1 MNAIVAILTSLTR
14 GLAILAGLATF
25 LVMLLICAD
34 VTLRYFG
41 SGVPGT
47 LDIVTYYLM
56 LIVAFLSLAR
66 VEQMDGM
73 ISVDGLYEV
82 APSGGRRW
90 IMTFACLTTTLV
102 CGGIAYASLLE
113 AIQQFNKG
121 AYVVT
126 LSYVL
131 PTWPAYFIVPVAFAM
146 ASITAFLRAMIALA
160 GRAANMPEIAAKM
173 GLTTLSGKDKDAVSE
188 DGWAL

>member
-1 MNAIVAILTSLTR
+1 MNAIVAILTLLTR

-25 LVMLLICAD
+25 LVMMLICAD

-82 APSGGRRW
+82 APTSGRRW
-90 IMTFACLTTTLV
+90 IMIFACLTTSIV
-102 CGGIAYASLLE
+102 FGGIAYASLLE
-113 AIQQFNKG
+113 AIQQFSKG

-146 ASITAFLRAMIALA
+146 ASATAFLRAVIALA
-160 GRAANMPEIAAKM
+160 GHAGRMPEIAAAM
-173 GLTTLSGKDKDAVSE
+173 GLTTLSGKDKDPASE